1 MRPGYLR
8 KNGIPYS
15 ADAVLTEYW
24 DLMKEPN
31 GAQWVVITTL
41 ARRSE
46 IPDRAVR
53 HEPELQEESPT
64 GRNGIPR
71 RARRDGNAHE
81 MHLRIGMRGV
91 MATKAG
97 SSKKSDEVGVSRA
110 SWRSRMMRP
119 SAPAFAE
126 LDLSGMWANRLH
138 EDFLERAPGPRIGD
152 YLGLPINDEGR
163 ARADAWQISIQ
174 TMPER
179 QCILYTSQYLVMG
192 PQSFK
197 MLPDIDPIS
206 GRVTAWRITGTV
218 DRAPHTI
225 WMDGRPHPGKYAAH
239 TAGGFSTGVWEGDML
254 TVTTTHLKEGM
265 VWRNGVPHS
274 DQATM
279 TEHYARHGTT
289 LTVTMIVDDP
299 IYFEEP
305 FIRSASFQLDPAGRV
320 LPEPC
325 EPQVEIPQEGRRSAA
340 LPSGHEPV
348 RRRDGEAV
356 RHSARS
362 RSRRRDDDV
371 SGVPEEDQGRLQ
383 GAGEMRAGLR
393 RPARTPPAASSNAP
407 GDATRHRTG
416 AANTTHADR

>member
-1 MRPGYLR
+1 MGSLDVFVQMVIRMRDKAPAMAGRGCHAGRKARMNPIKSSCLR
-8 KNGIPYS
+8 
-15 ADAVLTEYW
+15 AFVAVW
-24 DLMKEPN
+24 FI
-31 GAQWVVITTL
+31 VVGPI
-41 ARRSE
+41 
-46 IPDRAVR
+46 V
-53 HEPELQEESPT
+53 
-64 GRNGIPR
+64 
-71 RARRDGNAHE
+71 
-81 MHLRIGMRGV
+81 
-91 MATKAG
+91 
-97 SSKKSDEVGVSRA
+97 
-110 SWRSRMMRP
+110 
-119 SAPAFAE
+119 PAFAE

-279 TEHYARHGTT
+279 TEHYVRHGTT
-289 LTVTMIVDDP
+289 MTVTMIVDDP

-325 EPQVEIPQEGRRSAA
+325 EPQVEIPRKEGEVPHY
-340 LPSGHEPV
+340 LPTTNPFIDEMAKLYGIPL
-348 RRRDGEAV
+348 EAV
-356 RHSARS
+356 RGGAMTTY
-362 RSRRRDDDV
+362 
-371 SGVPEEDQGRLQ
+371 PEYRKKIKDAYKAPEKCAQDCG
-383 GAGEMRAGLR
+383 G
-393 RPARTPPAASSNAP
+393 PATPPAASSSTPPASPP
-407 GDATRHRTG
+407 GT
-416 AANTTHADR
+416 AAVPPTPTPNR

>member
-1 MRPGYLR
+1 MGSLALFVEMVTRMSD
-8 KNGIPYS
+8 K
-15 ADAVLTEYW
+15 AAV
-24 DLMKEPN
+24 M
-31 GAQWVVITTL
+31 
-41 ARRSE
+41 
-46 IPDRAVR
+46 
-53 HEPELQEESPT
+53 
-64 GRNGIPR
+64 GRDSCR
-71 RARRDGNAHE
+71 E
-81 MHLRIGMRGV
+81 
-91 MATKAG
+91 ATKARRHPIR
-97 SSKKSDEVGVSRA
+97 SSCLRA
-110 SWRSRMMRP
+110 FVAVCFVVTGP
-119 SAPAFAE
+119 IVPAFAE

-152 YLGLPINDEGR
+152 YLGLPINDEAR

-225 WMDGRPHPGKYAAH
+225 WMDGRPHPGQYAAH

-279 TEHYARHGTT
+279 IEHYVRHGTT
-289 LTVTMIVDDP
+289 LTVTMIVDDA

-325 EPQVEIPQEGRRSAA
+325 EPQVEIPRKEGEVPHY
-340 LPSGHEPV
+340 LPSTNPFVDEMAKLYGIPL
-348 RRRDGEAV
+348 EAV
-356 RHSARS
+356 RGGAITTY
-362 RSRRRDDDV
+362 
-371 SGVPEEDQGRLQ
+371 PEYRKTIKDAYKAPEKCAQDCG
-383 GAGEMRAGLR
+383 G
-393 RPARTPPAASSNAP
+393 PATPPAASSSTPAATPAGTAP
-407 GDATRHRTG
+407 VTSTPSPNR
-416 AANTTHADR
+416 